1 MNCEQTLGRL
11 KPVPKI
17 SLLRCLVLNVENK
30 AMPSEKKK
38 VSDGICAPCVRL
50 RFVLTKL
57 IVPTLGLNAGN
68 KIMRPSE
75 KEVSDGLCVSCVRL
89 RFVLQ
94 S

>member
-1 MNCEQTLGRL
+1 MRKAKQCRL
-11 KPVPKI
+11 KK
-17 SLLRCLVLNVENK
+17 E
-30 AMPSEKKK
+30 
-38 VSDGICAPCVRL
+38 VSDGICVSYARL

-57 IVPTLGLNAGN
+57 IVPTFGLNAEN